1 MGMNLK
7 ITMLNEIIQ
16 TKSTYGIAH
25 YVCISRKYKPIY
37 SDKKQIGG
45 GLGMSGMQRSTRD
58 N

>member
-1 MGMNLK
+1 MNLK

-16 TKSTYGIAH
+16 TKSTYSIAH

-45 GLGMSGMQRSTRD
+45 GLGMSGMQRSTRE